1 MTGSWKHLGGRAAWS
16 GAAAVVA
23 GLLLAG
29 CTGGTTSHR
38 TTSVPAGAL
47 TLVAFDSCDDL
58 LNGLRAAAKSTVS
71 EYGLPGAG
79 AFGIGGPVPAIAPG
93 VELAPDNRAAA
104 GAAVPGAAAPG
115 AVPDGATGPAF
126 SGTNTAE
133 AGVDEPDIVKTDGK
147 RIVAVANT
155 VLTVVDPQSRKVTGT
170 LPLGEGA
177 YATDLLLSGDH
188 ALLLM
193 PTGGIDDVAGP
204 RLVLVDVSGAP
215 KILST
220 YAMDGSLLDA
230 RQVGGTVRV
239 VVRSTPRLNLPQL
252 ENATSQQRLDA
263 NRAAIDQA
271 QPADWLP
278 RYAVTTGG
286 KTTRGSVPCNA
297 VSRPAD
303 YSGAATLTLLTF
315 NLDADAFGSGDPVTI
330 VADGTM
336 VYSNGPSLY
345 IVNDNRWRVQPL
357 IFPVVPNGTP
367 GLRPS
372 PPAQRT
378 DLYQFDTGGTG
389 KAKYLGAGSVPGYA
403 LNQYALSE
411 WQGNLRVATTNGDS
425 STVYVLHRSGDALH
439 EVGSV
444 GGLGKGQR
452 IYAVRFDA
460 GNGYVVTFRQT
471 DPLYTLDLRDAAHP
485 KVTGSLEINGYSAY
499 LHPLGNGRLIGVGQ
513 EADANG
519 RVQGTQV
526 SLFDV
531 SDPAAPKR
539 LAQFHVQYGHSA
551 AEFDPHAFLYWPATG
566 LLVIPMTSMVAMA
579 LPGATINGG
588 ATGSGGAAVGKVAP
602 TGPVPFAPEQ
612 VAGAVALHVT
622 DGTITQLGTVSHDNS
637 VISRSLVIDRT
648 LWTVSQTG
656 LGAYDL
662 GTLATQGWVGF

>member
-1 MTGSWKHLGGRAAWS
+1 MTGSWKRHGANAVWS

-23 GLLLAG
+23 SLLLAG
-29 CTGGTTSHR
+29 CTAGGTSHG
-38 TTSVPAGAL
+38 TTTVPAGAL

-58 LNGLRAAAKSTVS
+58 LNGLRAAAKSTVT
-71 EYGLPGAG
+71 EYGLPGVG
-79 AFGIGGPVPAIAPG
+79 GFGVPVPAIGLAPG
-93 VELAPDNRAAA
+93 VEMAPDNRAGA
-104 GAAVPGAAAPG
+104 GAAAVPGAAAPG

-126 SGTNTAE
+126 SATNTAE
-133 AGVDEPDIVKTDGK
+133 VGVDEPDIVKTDGK
-147 RIVAVANT
+147 RIVTVANG
-155 VLTVVDPQSRKVTGT
+155 VLTVVDPRSRTVTGT
-170 LPLGEGA
+170 LPLGEGV

-188 ALLLM
+188 ALLLL

-220 YAMDGSLLDA
+220 YAMDGSLVDA
-230 RQVGGTVRV
+230 RQVGATVRV
-239 VVRSTPRLNLPQL
+239 VVHSTPRLNFPQL
-252 ENATSQQRLDA
+252 QNATSQQRLDA

-271 QPADWLP
+271 QPTDWLP
-278 RYAVTTGG
+278 RYAVSTGG
-286 KTTRGSVPCNA
+286 KTTRGSVPCDA

-315 NLDADAFGSGDPVTI
+315 NLGAHAFSSGDPVTI

-345 IVNDNRWRVQPL
+345 VVNDNRWRVQPL
-357 IFPVVPNGTP
+357 IFRGVPNGTP
-367 GLRPS
+367 AVRPS

-378 DLYQFDTGGTG
+378 DLYQFDTSGTG
-389 KAKYLGAGSVPGYA
+389 RPKYLGAGAVPGYV

-411 WQGNLRVATTNGDS
+411 WQDNLRVATTNGDS
-425 STVYVLHRSGDALH
+425 STVYVLHRSGDSLR

-519 RVQGTQV
+519 RIQGTQV

-539 LAQFHVQYGHSA
+539 LAQFHVQYGHSE

-566 LLVIPMTSMVAMA
+566 LLVIPMTSMVARA
-579 LPGATINGG
+579 LPGTTTNG
-588 ATGSGGAAVGKVAP
+588 ATGSGGGAVGKVAP
-602 TGPVPFAPEQ
+602 GGPAPFAPQQ

-622 DGTITQLGTVSHDNS
+622 DGTITQLGTVNHDNS
-637 VISRSLVIDRT
+637 PISRSLIIDRT

-656 LGAYDL
+656 LAAYDV
-662 GTLATQGWVGF
+662 GTLAAQGWVGF